1 MPADRRTSKKLSLQ
15 DAEER
20 WRNLFLEALAGN
32 EKKYLVFLN
41 EVAPHLRGYF
51 RKRLPQSVNDVE
63 DLVQETLLAVHIQ
76 RHTYDPQRPLTAW
89 MHAIASYKLVDRWR
103 ARGSRELLTESLDGD
118 DGAFAFTDREA
129 TDARID
135 IQSLLARLPDRYR
148 LPILHVKLNGIS
160 IAEAAS
166 ASGMSESAVKVGI
179 HRGLKLLAKLIGSTQ

>member
-1 MPADRRTSKKLSLQ
+1 MPTNRRTSKKLSLQ

-20 WRNLFLEALAGN
+20 WRKLFLEAVAGN
-32 EKKYLVFLN
+32 EEKYLVFLN
-41 EVAPHLRGYF
+41 EVALHLRGYF
-51 RKRLPQSVNDVE
+51 RKRLPQSINDIE

-76 RHTYDPQRPLTAW
+76 RHTYNSQLPLTVW

-103 ARGSRELLTESLDGD
+103 THGNRELLTELLDGED
-118 DGAFAFTDREA
+118 EAFAFTDREA

-179 HRGLKLLAKLIGSTQ
+179 HRGLKLLAKLIRSTQ